1 MKSDSWITDRVL
13 TDSIIQPFSGVSV
26 KSENGRK
33 VCSYGISCAGYD
45 LRLGK
50 DVYSVCGKETLD
62 PKETSIEKDFIRS
75 KSMIDEKG
83 EYVLLRPG
91 FSLASTV
98 EYIDMPDDA
107 TALLLIKS
115 TYARLGVSIIAP
127 LIEPGWRG
135 YPTVSI
141 VNNNKIPVKL
151 YLNEGF
157 CQIVFFGCDGVKKN
171 YDQHGGRYQDSV
183 GATVSSVQ

>member
-1 MKSDSWITDRVL
+1 MKSDSWIKDRVL
-13 TDSIIQPFSGVSV
+13 AESIIQPFSGISV

-45 LRLGK
+45 LRL
-50 DVYSVCGKETLD
+50 SKEIYHVANNKQLD
-62 PKETSIEKDFIRS
+62 PKNTSIASDFVEYERLF
-75 KSMIDEKG
+75 DEKG
-83 EYVLLRPG
+83 EYVLLNPG
-91 FSLASTV
+91 FSLASSV
-98 EYIDMPDDA
+98 EYINMPDDV
-107 TALLLIKS
+107 TALLLVKS
-115 TYARLGVSIIAP
+115 TYARLGVSVIAP

-141 VNNNKIPVKL
+141 VNNNNIPVKL

-157 CQIVFFGCDGVKKN
+157 CQIVFFGCDGVEKN

-183 GATVSSVQ
+183 GARVASVQ

>member
-1 MKSDSWITDRVL
+1 MKSDSWIKNSVL

-33 VCSYGISCAGYD
+33 VCSYGLSCAGYD
-45 LRLGK
+45 LRLAKEVYQVVNK
-50 DVYSVCGKETLD
+50 DCID
-62 PKETSIEKDFIRS
+62 PKNTSIDTDFAEYERHL
-75 KSMIDEKG
+75 DERG
-83 EYVLLRPG
+83 EYVLLNPG

-98 EYIDMPDDA
+98 EYINMLDDI
-107 TALLLIKS
+107 TGLLIVKS
-115 TYARLGVSIIAP
+115 TYARLGISVIAP

-141 VNNNKIPVKL
+141 VNTNSVPVKL
-151 YLNEGF
+151 YLGEGF
-157 CQIVFFGCDGVKKN
+157 CQIVFFGCDGVEKN

-183 GATVSSVQ
+183 GARVASVQ